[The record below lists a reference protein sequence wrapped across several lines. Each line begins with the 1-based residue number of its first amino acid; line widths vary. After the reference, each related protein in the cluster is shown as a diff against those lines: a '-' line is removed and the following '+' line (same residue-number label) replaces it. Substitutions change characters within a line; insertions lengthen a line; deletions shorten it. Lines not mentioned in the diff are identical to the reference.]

1 MKKHNM
7 GLVAMDQ
14 KLNGLEENIR
24 VGVLTS
30 VNATIQNHAEQERKT
45 QNGAYCWTYRSNDAS
60 FGGNE
65 LRVSEC

>member
-1 MKKHNM
+1 M
-7 GLVAMDQ
+7 GQ
-14 KLNGLEENIR
+14 KQDGLEENIR

-30 VNATIQNHAEQERKT
+30 ADTLIQNHTEQERKT